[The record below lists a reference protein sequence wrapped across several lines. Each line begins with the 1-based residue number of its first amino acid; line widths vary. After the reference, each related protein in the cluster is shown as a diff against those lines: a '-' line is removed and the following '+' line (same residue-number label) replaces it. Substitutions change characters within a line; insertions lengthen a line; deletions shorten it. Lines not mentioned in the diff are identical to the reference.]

1 MKKVNSNEINK
12 YIADK
17 FGANSKVM
25 GKLDSG
31 KIVIKTASGVT
42 TTVSESQVSSHVLS
56 QPNRDKQQH
65 NSDMVAKAK
74 ELNRQD
80 IQIEQMKKQ
89 DAIDEISAQ
98 VQRQR
103 ERRDIEHSSFSDYRV

>member
-1 MKKVNSNEINK
+1 MKKVNSDEINK

-65 NSDMVAKAK
+65 NSTMAAQAKANVQ
-74 ELNRQD
+74 EERRLERQ
-80 IQIEQMKKQ
+80 KKQ
-89 DAIDEISAQ
+89 DTIAAVGEE
-98 VQRQR
+98 VRLQR
-103 ERRDIEHSSFSDYRV
+103 EHLQKENDSFTDYRV